1 VQLGPRAHR
10 RVDNPHIS
18 AASVRA
24 GSRACGLRPRFDNR
38 SWVDHPFVGG
48 KGCLTFHPWWPA
60 GLSSRVHAVVT
71 QCGEPGALADR
82 PLAKECFVFFEDC
95 VVCSL
100 GRETSTRVAGWS
112 SYCVLLLV

>member
-1 VQLGPRAHR
+1 MAETRFRGGLGAVGTTGSPQGEQPPSKRGER
-10 RVDNPHIS
+10 EG
-18 AASVRA
+18 SV
-24 GSRACGLRPRFDNR
+24 RPRFDNR

-82 PLAKECFVFFEDC
+82 PLAKECFVF
-95 VVCSL
+95 
-100 GRETSTRVAGWS
+100 
-112 SYCVLLLV
+112 